1 MRKVLTA
8 LAIFMI
14 FPLGF
19 WYINSV
25 WFVEP
30 VVKRNF
36 SEAEITEICEQF
48 KFKILPDETIT
59 AEYFPGVMQAT
70 TFINITIDNI
80 NSESDFLSRFSGKV
94 TQQNDIYNSEIKS
107 NYKVS
112 IFKLDHLPK
121 DYSCNLSFTENS
133 GNISAKFQVIGYIP
147 QLEKVYKFCDDP
159 FQHLLSNWIF
169 MICLGVELI
178 LIISIIVHAFI
189 CFVRKR
195 THSNKL

>member
-1 MRKVLTA
+1 MRKVLIT
-8 LAIFMI
+8 LAVLMI

-25 WFVEP
+25 CFVKP

-36 SEAEITEICEQF
+36 SEAQITEICKQF
-48 KFKILPDETIT
+48 KFIILPDEIIT

-94 TQQNDIYNSEIKS
+94 TQPNDINNSNIKS
-107 NYKVS
+107 NYNIS

-121 DYSCNLSFTENS
+121 DYSCSLKFIENS
-133 GNISAKFQVIGYIP
+133 GNISAKINVNGYIP
-147 QLEKVYKFCDDP
+147 QLKKVYQFCDNP
-159 FQHLLSNWIF
+159 FQPLLSNKIF
-169 MICLGVELI
+169 MILLGVELI

-189 CFVRKR
+189 CCVRKR
-195 THSNKL
+195 IFNNKL